1 MSTDTA
7 SSSGSPNAERN
18 DPERLRAGGRPQSPR
33 VERDSPEGDVSRR
46 IFLSGVATAA
56 AATLAT
62 EATAQ
67 TPEQVNVEAF
77 ISGVRAARVFDL
89 GFTWD
94 QSSPV
99 LSLNP
104 PYAFALNATHRQ
116 THEIYG
122 SAPGS
127 QVSWTSELLYFSGQ
141 HGAPTIDAIGHI
153 GRNLKLHGGVDAVQ
167 ATSRPDGIGNDLG
180 IEAFPR
186 DLLLSR
192 GVLLDVARMVAGGA
206 ADPLPPGLEIT
217 AKHLEDAARAQG
229 VRVSRGDSVL
239 IRTGWGQYFAKDNA
253 RYLGEKSPG
262 PGVDA
267 GRWLLAQGVRLTGTD
282 TATYEVR
289 PAVNGKELFP
299 VHMLLIADNGV
310 YLVENANL
318 EELGAARVHLFCLVV
333 PPLRIRGASGS
344 PLRMLALTPRQS

>member
-1 MSTDTA
+1 MSSHA
-7 SSSGSPNAERN
+7 MGRESL
-18 DPERLRAGGRPQSPR
+18 DPEHESAASLPAVSDSEGEGAA
-33 VERDSPEGDVSRR
+33 RDLTRR
-46 IFLSGVATAA
+46 IFLGGVASAA

-62 EATAQ
+62 DVGAQ
-67 TPEQVNVEAF
+67 TSEQVNVEAF
-77 ISGVRAARVFDL
+77 ITGVRAARVFDL
-89 GFTWD
+89 GFNWD

-116 THEIYG
+116 THEVFG

-127 QVSWTSELLYFSGQ
+127 QVSWTSEILYFSGQ

-180 IEAFPR
+180 IETFPR

-192 GVLLDVARMVAGGA
+192 GVLLDVARVVTGGA
-206 ADPLPPGLEIT
+206 ADPLPPGFEIT
-217 AKHLEDAARAQG
+217 AKHLEDAARAHG
-229 VRVSRGDSVL
+229 VRVTRGDSVL
-239 IRTGWGQYFAKDNA
+239 IRTGWGQYFGKDNA

-267 GRWLLAQGVRLTGTD
+267 GRWLVAQGVRLTGAD

-299 VHMLLIADNGV
+299 VHMLMIADNGI

-318 EELGAARVHLFCLVV
+318 EELGAGGTQLFCLVV

-344 PLRMLALTPRQS
+344 PLRMLALTPRRA

>member
-1 MSTDTA
+1 MS
-7 SSSGSPNAERN
+7 
-18 DPERLRAGGRPQSPR
+18 
-33 VERDSPEGDVSRR
+33 VVSRR
-46 IFLSGVATAA
+46 MFLGAAATAA
-56 AATLAT
+56 ATTLAT
-62 EATAQ
+62 DAAAQ
-67 TPEQVNVEAF
+67 TPDVDAF
-77 ISGVRAARVFDL
+77 ISGMRAARLFDL

-94 QSSPV
+94 QSAPV

-116 THEIYG
+116 THEIFG

-127 QVSWTSELLYFSGQ
+127 QVSWTSDMMYFSGQ

-153 GRNLKLHGGVDAVQ
+153 GRNMKLHGGVDAAQ
-167 ATSRPDGIGNDLG
+167 ATARPDGIGNDLG
-180 IEAFPR
+180 IEAFPK

-192 GVLLDVARMVAGGA
+192 GVLLDVARVVAGGR
-206 ADPLPPGLEIT
+206 ADPLPPDVEIT
-217 AKHLEDAARAQG
+217 SKHLQDAAQAHG
-229 VRVSRGDSVL
+229 VRVGRGDSVL
-239 IRTGWGQYFAKDNA
+239 IRTGWGQYFGKDNA

-267 GRWLLAQGVRLTGTD
+267 ARWLAAQGVRLTGTD
-282 TATYEVR
+282 TATYEKR
-289 PAVNGKELFP
+289 PAVNGRELFP
-299 VHMLLIADNGV
+299 VHMLLIADSGI

-318 EELGAARVHLFCLVV
+318 EELGAAGVHVFCLVV

>member
-1 MSTDTA
+1 MDIRTEDHDPIDPPATDA
-7 SSSGSPNAERN
+7 A
-18 DPERLRAGGRPQSPR
+18 PR
-33 VERDSPEGDVSRR
+33 TDVSRR
-46 IFLSGVATAA
+46 LFLGGIATAA
-56 AATLAT
+56 AASVAVD
-62 EATAQ
+62 ARAQ
-67 TPEQVNVEAF
+67 APELVNVEAF
-77 ISGVRAARVFDL
+77 ISGVRAARIFDL

-104 PYAFALNATHRQ
+104 PYAFALNATHKQ
-116 THEIYG
+116 THEIFG
-122 SAPGS
+122 TVPGS
-127 QVSWTSELLYFSGQ
+127 QVSWTSEMLYMSGQ

-180 IEAFPR
+180 IDAFPR

-192 GVLLDVARMVAGGA
+192 GVLLDVARVVANGG
-206 ADPLPPGLEIT
+206 ADPLPPGFEIT
-217 AKHLEDAARAQG
+217 GKHLEDAAQAHG
-229 VRVSRGDSVL
+229 VRVGRGDSVL

-267 GRWLLAQGVRLTGTD
+267 GRWLVAQGVRLTGTD

-289 PAVNGKELFP
+289 PAVSGKELFP
-299 VHMLLIADNGV
+299 VHMLMIADNGI

-318 EELGAARVHLFCLVV
+318 EDLGAARVHLFCLVV
-333 PPLRIRGASGS
+333 PPLRLRGASGS

>member
-1 MSTDTA
+1 MKRKSQDGPA
-7 SSSGSPNAERN
+7 RPGADPDGAE
-18 DPERLRAGGRPQSPR
+18 A
-33 VERDSPEGDVSRR
+33 DVSRR
-46 IFLSGVATAA
+46 IFLGGIATAA

-62 EATAQ
+62 DARAQ

-77 ISGVRAARVFDL
+77 ISGLRAARVFDL

-94 QSSPV
+94 QSAPV

-104 PYAFALNATHRQ
+104 PYVFALNATHRQ
-116 THEIYG
+116 THEVYG

-127 QVSWTSELLYFSGQ
+127 QVSWSSEILYFSGQ
-141 HGAPTIDAIGHI
+141 HGAPTIDALGHI

-180 IEAFPR
+180 IETFPR

-192 GVLLDVARMVAGGA
+192 GIFLDVARMVAGGA

-217 AKHLEDAARAQG
+217 GKHLEDTARAHG

-239 IRTGWGQYFAKDNA
+239 IRTGWGQYFGKDNA

-267 GRWLLAQGVRLTGTD
+267 GRWLIAQGVRLTGTD

-289 PAVNGKELFP
+289 PAVYGKELFP
-299 VHMLLIADNGV
+299 VHMLLIADHGI

-318 EELGAARVHLFCLVV
+318 EDIGAARVHLFCLVV

>member
-1 MSTDTA
+1 MS
-7 SSSGSPNAERN
+7 E
-18 DPERLRAGGRPQSPR
+18 
-33 VERDSPEGDVSRR
+33 VSRR
-46 IFLSGVATAA
+46 MFLGSAATAA
-56 AATLAT
+56 ATTLAT
-62 EATAQ
+62 DAAAQ
-67 TPEQVNVEAF
+67 TPDVDAF
-77 ISGVRAARVFDL
+77 ISGMRAARLFDL

-94 QSSPV
+94 QSAPV

-116 THEIYG
+116 THEIFG

-127 QVSWTSELLYFSGQ
+127 QVSWTSDMMYFSGQ

-153 GRNLKLHGGVDAVQ
+153 GRNMKLHGGVDAAQ
-167 ATSRPDGIGNDLG
+167 ATARPDGIGNDLG
-180 IEAFPR
+180 IEAFPK

-192 GVLLDVARMVAGGA
+192 GVLLDVARVVAGGR
-206 ADPLPPGLEIT
+206 ADPLPPDVEIT
-217 AKHLEDAARAQG
+217 SKHLQDAAQAHG
-229 VRVSRGDSVL
+229 VRVGRGDSVL
-239 IRTGWGQYFAKDNA
+239 IRTGWGQYFGKDNA

-267 GRWLLAQGVRLTGTD
+267 ARWLAAQGVRLTGTD
-282 TATYEVR
+282 TATYEKR
-289 PAVNGKELFP
+289 PAVNGRELFP
-299 VHMLLIADNGV
+299 VHMLLIADSGI

-318 EELGAARVHLFCLVV
+318 EELGAAGVHVFCLVV

>member
-1 MSTDTA
+1 MS
-7 SSSGSPNAERN
+7 E
-18 DPERLRAGGRPQSPR
+18 
-33 VERDSPEGDVSRR
+33 VSRR
-46 IFLSGVATAA
+46 MFLGAAATAA
-56 AATLAT
+56 ATTLAT
-62 EATAQ
+62 DAAAQ
-67 TPEQVNVEAF
+67 TPDVDAF
-77 ISGVRAARVFDL
+77 ISGMRAARLFDL

-94 QSSPV
+94 QSAPV

-116 THEIYG
+116 THEIFG

-127 QVSWTSELLYFSGQ
+127 QVSWTSDMMYFSGQ

-153 GRNLKLHGGVDAVQ
+153 GRNMKLHGGVDAAQ
-167 ATSRPDGIGNDLG
+167 ATARPDGIGNDLG
-180 IEAFPR
+180 IEAFPK

-192 GVLLDVARMVAGGA
+192 GVLLDVARVVAGGR
-206 ADPLPPGLEIT
+206 ADPLPPDVEIT
-217 AKHLEDAARAQG
+217 SKHLQDAAQAHG
-229 VRVSRGDSVL
+229 VRVGRGDSVL
-239 IRTGWGQYFAKDNA
+239 IRTGWGQYFGKDNA

-267 GRWLLAQGVRLTGTD
+267 ARWLAAQGVRLTGTD
-282 TATYEVR
+282 TATYEKR
-289 PAVNGKELFP
+289 PAVNGRELFP
-299 VHMLLIADNGV
+299 VHMLLIADSGI

-318 EELGAARVHLFCLVV
+318 EELGAAGVHVFCLVV

>member
-1 MSTDTA
+1 VTRPGTTGPE
-7 SSSGSPNAERN
+7 SSESPGSE
-18 DPERLRAGGRPQSPR
+18 
-33 VERDSPEGDVSRR
+33 VSRR
-46 IFLSGVATAA
+46 LFLGGVATAA

-62 EATAQ
+62 DARGQSA
-67 TPEQVNVEAF
+67 EQVNVEAF

-89 GFTWD
+89 GFNWD
-94 QSSPV
+94 QSSPI
-99 LSLNP
+99 LSVNP

-116 THEIYG
+116 TYEFFG
-122 SAPGS
+122 NAPGS
-127 QVSWTSELLYFSGQ
+127 QVSWTSEILYFSGQ

-180 IEAFPR
+180 IETFPR

-192 GVLLDVARMVAGGA
+192 GILLDVARVIASGT
-206 ADPLPPGLEIT
+206 ADPLPPGFEIT
-217 AKHLEDAARAQG
+217 AKHLEDTARAQS

-239 IRTGWGQYFAKDNA
+239 IRTGWGQYFGKDNP

-262 PGVDA
+262 PGVD
-267 GRWLLAQGVRLTGTD
+267 GGQWLVAQGVRLTGTD

-289 PAVNGKELFP
+289 PPVHGKELFP
-299 VHMLLIADNGV
+299 VHMLMIADNGI

-318 EELGAARVHLFCLVV
+318 EELGAARVHVFCLVV

>member
-1 MSTDTA
+1 MT
-7 SSSGSPNAERN
+7 
-18 DPERLRAGGRPQSPR
+18 
-33 VERDSPEGDVSRR
+33 DVSRR
-46 IFLSGVATAA
+46 DFLAGTATGVAGAAASTLAGQPAA
-56 AATLAT
+56 AA
-62 EATAQ
+62 EA
-67 TPEQVNVEAF
+67 VNVEAF

-94 QSSPV
+94 AGSPV

-104 PYAFALNATHRQ
+104 PYALALNATHRQ
-116 THEIYG
+116 THEIFG

-127 QVSWTSELLYFSGQ
+127 QVSWTSEILYFSGQ

-153 GRNLKLHGGVDAVQ
+153 GRNLKLHGGVDAVA
-167 ATSRPDGIGNDLG
+167 ATSRPDGIGANLG
-180 IEAFPR
+180 IEAFPA

-192 GVLLDVARMVAGGA
+192 GVLLDVARVVAGGRS
-206 ADPLPPGLEIT
+206 DPLPPGLEIT
-217 AKHLEDAARAQG
+217 ARHLEDAARAHG
-229 VRVSRGDSVL
+229 VTVRKGDAVL
-239 IRTGWGQYFAKDNA
+239 IRTGWGQYFGKDNA

-267 GRWLLAQGVRLTGTD
+267 ARWLVAQGVRLTGTD

-289 PAVNGKELFP
+289 PAVHGRELFP
-299 VHMLLIADNGV
+299 VHMLLIADHGV

-318 EELGAARVHLFCLVV
+318 EELGAAAVSLFCLIV

-344 PLRMLALTPRQS
+344 PLRMLALTPRQP

>member
-1 MSTDTA
+1 VS
-7 SSSGSPNAERN
+7 E
-18 DPERLRAGGRPQSPR
+18 
-33 VERDSPEGDVSRR
+33 VSRR
-46 IFLSGVATAA
+46 LFLGAAVTAA
-56 AATLAT
+56 GATLGS
-62 EATAQ
+62 EARAQ
-67 TPEQVNVEAF
+67 TPERVNVEAF
-77 ISGVRAARVFDL
+77 ISGVRAARLFDL

-94 QSSPV
+94 QSAPV

-116 THEIYG
+116 THEIFG

-127 QVSWTSELLYFSGQ
+127 QVSWTSEILYFSGQ
-141 HGAPTIDAIGHI
+141 HGAPTIDAIGHV

-167 ATSRPDGIGNDLG
+167 ATARPDGIGNDLG

-192 GVLLDVARMVAGGA
+192 GILLDVARVVAGGGA
-206 ADPLPPGLEIT
+206 AALPPGFEIT
-217 AKHLEDAARAQG
+217 SRHLEDAARIQG
-229 VRVSRGDSVL
+229 VRVARGDAVL
-239 IRTGWGQYFAKDNA
+239 IRTGWGQYFGTDNA

-267 GRWLLAQGVRLTGTD
+267 GRWLAAQGVRLTGTD
-282 TATYEVR
+282 TATYEMR
-289 PAVNGKELFP
+289 PAVHGRELFP
-299 VHMLLIADNGV
+299 VHMLLIADHGI

-318 EELGAARVHLFCLVV
+318 EELGAAGVHLFCLVV

>member
-1 MSTDTA
+1 MTRPVTTGPE
-7 SSSGSPNAERN
+7 SSESPGSE
-18 DPERLRAGGRPQSPR
+18 
-33 VERDSPEGDVSRR
+33 VSRR
-46 IFLSGVATAA
+46 LFLGGVATAA

-62 EATAQ
+62 DARGQSA
-67 TPEQVNVEAF
+67 EQVNVEAF

-89 GFTWD
+89 GFNWD

-116 THEIYG
+116 TYEMYG

-127 QVSWTSELLYFSGQ
+127 QVSWTSEILYFSGQ

-180 IEAFPR
+180 IETFPR

-192 GVLLDVARMVAGGA
+192 GILLDVARGIAGGA
-206 ADPLPPGLEIT
+206 ADPLPPGFEIT
-217 AKHLEDAARAQG
+217 AKHLEDTARAQS
-229 VRVSRGDSVL
+229 VRVNRGDSVL
-239 IRTGWGQYFAKDNA
+239 IRTGWGQYFGKDNP

-262 PGVDA
+262 PGVD
-267 GRWLLAQGVRLTGTD
+267 GGQWLVAQGVRLTGTD

-289 PAVNGKELFP
+289 PPVHGKELFP
-299 VHMLLIADNGV
+299 VHMLMIADNGI

-318 EELGAARVHLFCLVV
+318 EELGAARVHVFCLVV

>member
-1 MSTDTA
+1 M
-7 SSSGSPNAERN
+7 
-18 DPERLRAGGRPQSPR
+18 
-33 VERDSPEGDVSRR
+33 
-46 IFLSGVATAA
+46 
-56 AATLAT
+56 
-62 EATAQ
+62 
-67 TPEQVNVEAF
+67 
-77 ISGVRAARVFDL
+77 FDL

-94 QSSPV
+94 QSAPV

-116 THEIYG
+116 THEIFG

-127 QVSWTSELLYFSGQ
+127 QVSWTSELMYFSGQ

-153 GRNLKLHGGVDAVQ
+153 GRNMKLHGGVDAAQ
-167 ATSRPDGIGNDLG
+167 ASGRPDGIGNDLG

-192 GVLLDVARMVAGGA
+192 GVLLDVARVVAGGR

-217 AKHLEDAARAQG
+217 AKHLEDAAQAHG
-229 VRVSRGDSVL
+229 VRVGRGDSVL
-239 IRTGWGQYFAKDNA
+239 IRTGWGQYFGKENA
-253 RYLGEKSPG
+253 RYLGERSPG

-267 GRWLLAQGVRLTGTD
+267 ARWLVAQGARLTGTD

-289 PAVNGKELFP
+289 PAVHGRGAVPRAHAPDRRQRHLPGRERESRGARGGGRP
-299 VHMLLIADNGV
+299 PLLS
-310 YLVENANL
+310 
-318 EELGAARVHLFCLVV
+318 RR

>member
-1 MSTDTA
+1 MSVEIAGNPSAD
-7 SSSGSPNAERN
+7 RH
-18 DPERLRAGGRPQSPR
+18 DPGPLPAGGRPRDPD
-33 VERDSPEGDVSRR
+33 VERDAPADAVSRR
-46 IFLSGVATAA
+46 IFLGGAATAA

-62 EATAQ
+62 DARAQ
-67 TPEQVNVEAF
+67 TPLQVNVEAF

-94 QSSPV
+94 QSAPV

-104 PYAFALNATHRQ
+104 PYALALNATHRQ

-127 QVSWTSELLYFSGQ
+127 QVSWTSEMLYFSGQ

-180 IEAFPR
+180 IEAFPP

-192 GVLLDVARMVAGGA
+192 GVLLDVARAVAGGA

-229 VRVSRGDSVL
+229 VRVTRGDSVL

-267 GRWLLAQGVRLTGTD
+267 GRWLVAQGARLTGTD

-289 PAVNGKELFP
+289 PAVSGKELFP
-299 VHMLLIADNGV
+299 VHMLMIADHGI

-318 EELGAARVHLFCLVV
+318 EEIGAARVHLFCLVV

>member
-1 MSTDTA
+1 MSSPPTPDLPRPLQVPSDHAA
-7 SSSGSPNAERN
+7 SE
-18 DPERLRAGGRPQSPR
+18 L
-33 VERDSPEGDVSRR
+33 SRR
-46 IFLSGVATAA
+46 GFLGGVATAA
-56 AATLAT
+56 AVTLAT
-62 EATAQ
+62 EAPAQ

-94 QSSPV
+94 QSAPV
-99 LSLNP
+99 LSINP
-104 PYAFALNATHRQ
+104 PYALALNATHRQ
-116 THEIYG
+116 THEVFG

-127 QVSWTSELLYFSGQ
+127 QVSWASEILYFSGQ
-141 HGAPTIDAIGHI
+141 HGAPTIDALGHI

-167 ATSRPDGIGNDLG
+167 ATSRPDGIGSDLG

-192 GVLLDVARMVAGGA
+192 GVLLDVARVVAGGT

-217 AKHLEDAARAQG
+217 AKHLEDAARAHN
-229 VRVSRGDSVL
+229 VRVNRGDAVL

-267 GRWLLAQGVRLTGTD
+267 GRWLVAQGVRLTGTD

-289 PAVNGKELFP
+289 PAVSGKELFP
-299 VHMLLIADNGV
+299 VHMLMIADNGI

-318 EELGAARVHLFCLVV
+318 EELGAASVHLFCLVV

-344 PLRMLALTPRQS
+344 PLRMLALTPRRS

>member
-1 MSTDTA
+1 MS
-7 SSSGSPNAERN
+7 E
-18 DPERLRAGGRPQSPR
+18 
-33 VERDSPEGDVSRR
+33 VSRR
-46 IFLSGVATAA
+46 SFLTTAAATAA
-56 AATLAT
+56 TTLAP
-62 EATAQ
+62 EAGAQ
-67 TPEQVNVEAF
+67 SGPERVNVEAF

-94 QSSPV
+94 GSAPL

-116 THEIYG
+116 THEIFG

-127 QVSWTSELLYFSGQ
+127 QVSWTSEILYFSGQ

-167 ATSRPDGIGNDLG
+167 ATARPDGIADGLG
-180 IEAFPR
+180 IDAFPP

-192 GVLLDVARMVAGGA
+192 GVLLDVARTVAGGR
-206 ADPLPPGLEIT
+206 ADPLAPGFEIT
-217 AKHLEDAARAQG
+217 GRHLEDAARAHG
-229 VRVSRGDSVL
+229 VALMRGDSVL
-239 IRTGWGQYFAKDNA
+239 IRTGWGQYFGKDNA
-253 RYLGEKSPG
+253 RYVGEKSPG

-267 GRWLLAQGVRLTGTD
+267 ARWLAAQGVRLTGAD

-289 PAVNGKELFP
+289 PAVHGKELFP
-299 VHMLLIADNGV
+299 VHMLLIADHGI

-318 EELGAARVHLFCLVV
+318 EALGAAAVHLFCLVV

-344 PLRMLALTPRQS
+344 PLRMLALTPRQG